1 MRTRTRT
8 KAGAEIPQPNWLKDC
23 EICSAGLCA
32 AVEAKKA
39 QGLNEFAACRALS
52 EEAEQLYTTKQ
63 ILDRYRYHT
72 GKDKKVSEFPNFD
85 DLKTEMLGDLEVVV
99 IGKGIKEKQRVDY
112 KEINKRTLE
121 NQILKEASNIR
132 EARKKDAQEARK
144 AEPKE
149 IDNFDRLRKS
159 VRYTIEGLTAWAD
172 KRMKPESEDEAIA
185 AKAILGSAANMIV
198 QFSRL
203 GVDVEGIL
211 NTFVQGN
218 DHKESQDLRFKR
230 AKSVN

>member
-1 MRTRTRT
+1 MYTRTRK
-8 KAGAEIPQPNWLKDC
+8 KAGAEQPKWLKDC

-32 AVEAKKA
+32 AVDAKKS
-39 QGLNEFAACRALS
+39 QGLNEFAACKALS

-99 IGKGIKEKQRVDY
+99 IGKGKEKQRVDY
-112 KEINKRTLE
+112 KEINKRSLE

-132 EARKKDAQEARK
+132 EKRKIDIQEAKK

-149 IDNFDRLRKS
+149 IDNFERIRKS
-159 VRYTIEGLTAWAD
+159 VRYSIEGLTAWAD
-172 KRMKPESEDEAIA
+172 RRMKPETEDEAIA

-211 NTFVQGN
+211 HTFVQGN